1 MFDDKKPAAS
11 ERLLPILGP
20 ACVEPLFDGHAAAVL
35 GVQARGGMIF
45 GDRSL

>member
-1 MFDDKKPAAS
+1 MFDEQKQLAS

-45 GDRSL
+45 GARSL